1 QIHTTTSAAVANTA
15 TQLEGTVEYV
25 RLDDARTQEILR
37 RHLRL
42 PAERWEQLG
51 RRDMTFGA
59 HEAVEFGFADEIRE
73 FAPPAGA
80 KVFNI

>member
-1 QIHTTTSAAVANTA
+1 
-15 TQLEGTVEYV
+15 
-25 RLDDARTQEILR
+25 
-37 RHLRL
+37 
-42 PAERWEQLG
+42 
-51 RRDMTFGA
+51 MTFGA